1 MRAIGVMEFGG
12 PEKLQVVDIPEPH
25 PGPGEVRIRVHAAAV
40 NPTDT
45 ALRAGLRRLR
55 AAAPHSGM
63 DAAGVVSEVGGR
75 VPAGRGPGD
84 GRGDAGAA
92 GWGAYADHIVV
103 PAESVVRMPEGADF
117 FAASTLLMNALTA
130 RLALDRLALEPGQ
143 TVAVTGA
150 AGAFGGYAVQL
161 AKADGLRVVADA
173 SEADEDLRGL
183 GRTWWCAVVTSP
195 TVSAPPARRWTARRR
210 ALLHDLVVPAVRD
223 NGRMAVVRA
232 WDGRPGRGI
241 EVHRILVTEAL
252 KDTVALTGC
261 AGRPRRGATLGCAGA
276 SGRAGRRGAP
286 VAGGGRRARPS
297 GPRLQFRHRGA
308 PSALVRAAA
317 WFRPEAVGAPDTYHR
332 GVTTSLVHTPVFLCA
347 PGRRPSVECGQVG
360 RGCAR
365 RNRQADAPGL
375 AIRPWAGRGE
385 VLDPS
390 VLPGG
395 REPRCVQWEQRRQ
408 ERRDSTPVHAYKST
422 S

>member
-1 MRAIGVMEFGG
+1 MEFGG

-45 ALRAGLRRLR
+45 ALRAGLRRLEWPP
-55 AAAPHSGM
+55 PHIPGM
-63 DAAGVVSEVGGR
+63 DAAGVVSEVGEGVSWQVGDR
-75 VPAGRGPGD
+75 VMAVVTPVRPG
-84 GRGDAGAA
+84 G
-92 GWGAYADHIVV
+92 GAYADHIVV

-173 SEADEDLRGL
+173 SEADEDLVRGL
-183 GRTWWCAVVTSP
+183 GADVV
-195 TVSAPPARRWTARRR
+195 VRRGDDVADRIRAACPQGVDGLADG

-252 KDTVALTGC
+252 KDTAALDRLRRQAEEGVLTLRVARVLP
-261 AGRPRRGATLGCAGA
+261 AEQAAEAHRLLE
-276 SGRAGRRGAP
+276 
-286 VAGGGRRARPS
+286 AGGVRGR
-297 GPRLQFRHRGA
+297 L
-308 PSALVRAAA
+308 
-317 WFRPEAVGAPDTYHR
+317 
-332 GVTTSLVHTPVFLCA
+332 
-347 PGRRPSVECGQVG
+347 
-360 RGCAR
+360 
-365 RNRQADAPGL
+365 
-375 AIRPWAGRGE
+375 
-385 VLDPS
+385 VLDFS
-390 VLPGG
+390 
-395 REPRCVQWEQRRQ
+395 
-408 ERRDSTPVHAYKST
+408 S
-422 S
+422 